1 MTEDPHAREIGR
13 VEDDRGRVVIV
24 GVDHDTV
31 TLRTLHTRTS
41 GAVTLS
47 SYRAEEFG
55 QLLVS
60 ACWQAGWHQG
70 HASGQVAAEGSRT

>member
-1 MTEDPHAREIGR
+1 VADDAHVREIGR
-13 VEDDRGRVVIV
+13 VEDDRGHVIIV

-31 TLRTLHTRTS
+31 TLEFPRADTS
-41 GAVTLS
+41 DVALS
-47 SYRAEEFG
+47 SYRAEEFA

-70 HASGQVAAEGSRT
+70 WASRMRDEP